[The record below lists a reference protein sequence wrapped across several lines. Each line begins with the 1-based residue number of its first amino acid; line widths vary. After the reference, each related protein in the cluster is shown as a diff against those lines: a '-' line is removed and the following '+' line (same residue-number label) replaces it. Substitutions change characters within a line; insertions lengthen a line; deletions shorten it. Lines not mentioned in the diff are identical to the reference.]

1 MILAFRHPLEILVA
15 QDARRFLTDLLEKRL
30 RINSKIACAVAAI
43 LSSSG
48 VAYAADAPTAA
59 PDSEEASLGIQEVTV
74 TAQRREES
82 AQNVPITL
90 QAITGEQLTQLNVAT
105 FDDVIRYLPNV
116 SFATNGPGQGNIYMR
131 GLSTGFAGGQSSASI
146 APFPN
151 VASYLD
157 DQSMQFPARNLDIY
171 MADMERVEVLEGPQG
186 TLFGGGAEAGAIRYI
201 TNKPKLNKT
210 EGSAEASYGVTAGGD
225 PNTAIQAMLN
235 VPVIEGVFALRGVIY
250 NDHRGGY
257 IDNVPSTFTRQNS
270 DLGNFY
276 NPVVPNPVTGLCP
289 NGLPGTAHCAPT
301 NSQVGNNFALARNNE
316 NPVDYQGARL
326 SGLYQ
331 FTDDWSLLVS
341 QSYQTMDAE
350 GDFDQYPIGS
360 EGQILGPDQVT
371 SFSPAFDKDKFEN
384 TAWTVDGKIWD
395 LKAVYTGGYTVR
407 NLTQQEDYTN
417 YTRSGGGFYYSCSGG
432 TSLGT
437 GGPVTCYSPVTSW
450 RDQVRNTHQSH
461 EFRLSTPDD
470 WRTRGIVGAYYEDFK
485 IFDDM
490 NFNYKTIP
498 SCTPSNLAT
507 AEAGGAAC
515 VANVA
520 PAPGSTATDPS
531 VRGDST
537 AFGEDLQRGYKQEAM
552 FASFDYDLIP
562 KTLTITGGTRWYH
575 YTEFETG
582 SQYGTNDSCVNIPN
596 NPGCTADTHNI
607 DNAAL
612 RSSYHGFRSRGNLTW
627 HVTQDAMVYYT
638 FSQGFRPGGFNRTV
652 SNVAPGPDIDPA
664 TGKNLPQFT
673 KPKGYNPDELI
684 NNEVGWKT
692 EFFDHRLQIDGSLYY
707 MKWNN
712 VQLLFFNPT
721 ELGNTTFGTNG
732 PDYTIKGVELS
743 FTARVTQGL
752 TLMGSGSYNHSK
764 QTSSPCLVG
773 NIPGTAAYG
782 NCITEVVQTGVGLV
796 PFNNPF
802 GSLGGTPAF
811 SPNLEFNLRAR
822 YDITLGNYNAWA
834 MFGGNHVGSMFNQT
848 NTAEDGNAVVGP
860 PNTTL
865 LRYEQPGYTTYDASI
880 GTARD
885 NWTAEFFGTN
895 LSNSNASVFTS
906 SAQFLKSEVPLRPR
920 VLGVKI
926 GYKF

>member
-1 MILAFRHPLEILVA
+1 MRVV
-15 QDARRFLTDLLEKRL
+15 FLIDFLEKRL

-48 VAYAADAPTAA
+48 VAYAADAPAAA
-59 PDSEEASLGIQEVTV
+59 PDSEESSMGIQEVTV

-116 SFATNGPGQGNIYMR
+116 SFATNGPGAGNIYMR
-131 GLSTGFAGGQSSASI
+131 GLSTGFQGGQSSASI

-151 VASYLD
+151 VATYLD
-157 DQSMQFPARNLDIY
+157 DQSMQFPQRNLDIY
-171 MADMERVEVLEGPQG
+171 MADMERIEVLEGPQG

-225 PNTAIQAMLN
+225 PSTAIQAMLN

-257 IDNVPSTFTRQNS
+257 IDNVPSTFTRMNS

-276 NPVVPNPVTGLCP
+276 NPVTPVNGICP
-289 NGLPGTAHCAPT
+289 NGLPGTTHCAPT
-301 NSQVGNNFALARNNE
+301 NTVVGNNFALARDNQNT
-316 NPVDYQGARL
+316 VDYQGARL

-331 FTDDWSLLVS
+331 FNDDWSLLVS
-341 QSYQTMDAE
+341 QTYQNMDAE

-360 EGQILGPDQVT
+360 EGQPLGRDQVT

-407 NLTQQEDYTN
+407 NLTQQADYTN

-437 GGPVTCYSPVTSW
+437 GGPVQCYSPVTSW
-450 RDQVRNTHQSH
+450 RDTVRNTHQSH

-485 IFDDM
+485 IFDVM

-498 SCTPSNLAT
+498 SCTPTNLAA
-507 AEAGGAAC
+507 AEAGGPDC

-531 VRGDST
+531 VRGDPT

-552 FASFDYDLIP
+552 FASFDYDIIP

-596 NPGCTADTHNI
+596 DPGCTSDTHNI
-607 DNAAL
+607 NQANL
-612 RSSYHGFRSRGNLTW
+612 RASYHGFRSRGNLTW
-627 HVTQDAMVYYT
+627 HITPDAMVYYT
-638 FSQGFRPGGFNRTV
+638 FSQGFRPGAFNRTV
-652 SNVAPGPDIDPA
+652 SAVAPGPDINPA
-664 TGKNLPQFT
+664 TGKNVAQFE
-673 KPKGYNPDELI
+673 KPAGYGPDELI
-684 NNEVGWKT
+684 NNEVGWKS
-692 EFFDHRLQIDGSLYY
+692 EFFDHRLQINGSLYY
-707 MKWNN
+707 MKWND

-732 PDYTIKGVELS
+732 PDYEIKGIELQ

-764 QTSSPCLVG
+764 QTTSPCLVD
-773 NIPGTAAYG
+773 NIAGTSAFG
-782 NCITEVVQTGVGLV
+782 SCITQIVQTGVGLV

-811 SPNLEFNLRAR
+811 SPNLQFNLRAR
-822 YDITLGNYNAWA
+822 YDMSFGNYNSWV
-834 MFGGNHVGSMFNQT
+834 MFGGNHVGTMFNQT
-848 NTAEDGNAVVGP
+848 NTAEPGDTQVGP

-865 LRYEQPGYTTYDASI
+865 LRYTQPGYTTYDASI
-880 GTARD
+880 GVSRD
-885 NWTAEFFGTN
+885 SWTAEAYGTN
-895 LSNSNASVFTS
+895 LSNSNASLLTS
-906 SAQFLKSEVPLRPR
+906 SEEFIKMEVPLRPR
-920 VLGVKI
+920 VIGVKI
-926 GYKF
+926 GYKFN